1 MLRAGD
7 GTGLAFGLALLL
19 YAPLPQAGTYTLA
32 TVSVSTTVSANCTV
46 ATSALNFGAYDPIG
60 AQATNNLDVGTNQ
73 ISIGCVQG
81 SAPTIAFNLG
91 LNASGST
98 RRMLRTTIPA
108 DYLNY
113 ELYQP
118 PGNSPNTACNF
129 SGSLVVWG
137 SAGSNLF
144 TPSAPPSKANRSF
157 NICARIPSGQDPS
170 VGTYNDTVTATVNF

>member
-1 MLRAGD
+1 ML
-7 GTGLAFGLALLL
+7 GTGCEIGLAFGLALLL

-46 ATSALNFGAYDPIG
+46 TTSALNFGAYDPIG
-60 AQATNNLDVGTNQ
+60 SQATNNLDVGTNQ
-73 ISIGCVQG
+73 VSIACVQG

-91 LNASGST
+91 LNVSGST
-98 RRMLRTTIPA
+98 RRLKNTTAA

-118 PGNSPNTACNF
+118 PGSAPSTTCNF
-129 SGSLVVWG
+129 GGSLVIWG
-137 SAGSNLF
+137 SSGGNLF
-144 TPSAPPSKANRSF
+144 TPTAPSSKANRSF
-157 NICARIPSGQDPS
+157 YICARIPSGQDPS

>member
-1 MLRAGD
+1 MLRFSD
-7 GTGLAFGLALLL
+7 NTGLALGLALLL
-19 YAPLPQAGTYTLA
+19 YVSLPLAGTYNLA
-32 TVSVSTTVSANCTV
+32 TVSVSTTISANCTV
-46 ATSALNFGAYDPIG
+46 STSALSFGAYDPIG
-60 AQATNNLDVGTNQ
+60 TQKTNNLDVGSNQ
-73 ISIGCVQG
+73 ITIACVQG

-98 RRMLRTTIPA
+98 RRMKEASTV

-137 SAGSNLF
+137 SSGGNLF
-144 TPSAPPSKANRSF
+144 TPAAPPSKASRSF
-157 NICARIPSGQDPS
+157 YICARVPSAQDPG
-170 VGTYNDTVTATVNF
+170 VGTYSDTVTATVNF

>member
-1 MLRAGD
+1 MGGKA
-7 GTGLAFGLALLL
+7 GLAFGLALLL
-19 YAPLPQAGTYTLA
+19 YASLPQAGTYALA
-32 TVSVSTTVSANCTV
+32 TVSVSTSVNANCQVT
-46 ATSALNFGAYDPIG
+46 TSTLNFGAYDPIG

-73 ISIGCVQG
+73 ISIACVQG

-98 RRMLRTTIPA
+98 RRMKNTSAT

-118 PGNSPNTACNF
+118 SANTSPPPAACNF
-129 SGSLVVWG
+129 SGALVVWG
-137 SAGSNLF
+137 SSGANLF
-144 TPSAPPSKANRSF
+144 TPAAPPSKASRSF
-157 NICARIPSGQDPS
+157 NICARVPSAQDPS